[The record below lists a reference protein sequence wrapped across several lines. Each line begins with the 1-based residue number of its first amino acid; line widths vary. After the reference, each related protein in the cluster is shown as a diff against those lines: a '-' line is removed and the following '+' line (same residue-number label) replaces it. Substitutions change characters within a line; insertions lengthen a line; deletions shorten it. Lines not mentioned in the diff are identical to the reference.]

1 MAMLTLRYGSPE
13 AVQMTDRIYQ
23 MLSEVAYDESV
34 ELAKERGPF
43 PKFDWE
49 KEKDCKFIKQLPA
62 ALQAKMA
69 KHGRRNISILTNAPT
84 GSMSICAQTSSG
96 IEPVFRNAYTRR
108 KKINHSVTT
117 DFKVDYVDGM
127 GDRWQEF
134 TVLHHN
140 VKRYFDVVAKTSEE
154 TAKAVDQLPDYFVSS
169 DQISW
174 RERIHMQA
182 AVQRHVDHSIS
193 STLNLPEG
201 TPVET
206 VSDLY
211 TYAWKQ
217 GLKGVTIYVDGSRSG
232 VLVTKKK
239 EEDTNQIIY
248 REAPKRPLELP
259 CEIHRVRVHD
269 EHWTL
274 LVGLLGGRP
283 YEVFGG
289 LSEYV
294 DIPSKYTQGVLIK
307 NPRKSMNARYDL
319 RFGESGS
326 EIAIKNIVKIFSNPN
341 HGILTRTISMGL
353 RHGVPIQY
361 LVEQLQRDDEVSDM
375 FSFSKVVARTLKKHI
390 PEGLKKAGKPCPSCA
405 AETLVY
411 QEGCISCQSCSY
423 SKCG

>member
-1 MAMLTLRYGSPE
+1 
-13 AVQMTDRIYQ
+13 
-23 MLSEVAYDESV
+23 
-34 ELAKERGPF
+34 
-43 PKFDWE
+43 
-49 KEKDCKFIKQLPA
+49 
-62 ALQAKMA
+62 
-69 KHGRRNISILTNAPT
+69 
-84 GSMSICAQTSSG
+84 
-96 IEPVFRNAYTRR
+96 
-108 KKINHSVTT
+108 
-117 DFKVDYVDGM
+117 M